1 MDMCKFQCST
11 CMHLC
16 MLSILCIAI
25 AVVGCGKRTLSTIPV
40 EGKVTW
46 KGQPLSS
53 GDIAF
58 HPTQLAEG
66 GVNRIGIG
74 RLDAEGK
81 FKISTVT
88 HGDGV
93 QPGDYA
99 VVIISRGG
107 ATRRIDPIEGSETSN
122 IPVVYA
128 SITTTPLKATI
139 AADAQIPVRCDF
151 DLKE

>member
-1 MDMCKFQCST
+1 MCKFQSST
-11 CMHLC
+11 CMHLRL
-16 MLSILCIAI
+16 LSIFCIAMG
-25 AVVGCGKRTLSTIPV
+25 VGGCEKRTLSTIPV

-66 GVNRIGIG
+66 SVNRIGIG

-99 VVIISRGG
+99 IVIISSAG
-107 ATRRIDPIEGSETSN
+107 AARTVDPIAGEVTSN
-122 IPVVYA
+122 IPVVYS

-139 AADAQIPVRCDF
+139 SADAQSPVQVDF
-151 DLKE
+151 ELNE